1 MESLAARIEREFWME
16 GSSQAVWAVEL
27 HDGVVTACWGPLLP
41 EDVEE
46 DLLDAF
52 EYGPGGAAWIER
64 NRERFS
70 AIRPA
75 VPELPEM

>member
-1 MESLAARIEREFWME
+1 MTNLATRIEHEFWME
-16 GSSQAVWAVEL
+16 GSSRAVWAVEL
-27 HDGVVTACWGPLLP
+27 HDGVVAACWGPLLP

-52 EYGPGGAAWIER
+52 AYGTGGAAWIEA

-75 VPELPEM
+75 VPDLPEM